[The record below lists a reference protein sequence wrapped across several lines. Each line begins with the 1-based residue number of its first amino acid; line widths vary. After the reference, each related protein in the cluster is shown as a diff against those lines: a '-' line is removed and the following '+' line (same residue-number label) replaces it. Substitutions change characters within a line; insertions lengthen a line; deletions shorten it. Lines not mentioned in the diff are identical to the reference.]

1 MNLITCGSAI
11 LSQYELEIGSQP
23 SIEFTFTDP
32 TGPSD
37 TYFIDIG
44 EVTRM
49 INKTIKSFPR
59 VFIKNRL
66 EFYGSITKIMG
77 GTVVYMFDTDK
88 EPMCY
93 FHYDDMVKLVSGNIK
108 SLTLYKL
115 VL

>member
-1 MNLITCGSAI
+1 MKLITCGSAI
-11 LSQYELEIGSQP
+11 LSQYELEIGSQQ

-32 TGPSD
+32 TGPSN

-77 GTVVYMFDTDK
+77 GTVIYMFDTDK

-93 FHYDDMVKLVSGNIK
+93 FTYDDMLKLVNKEIKKFNI
-108 SLTLYKL
+108 YKL